1 MYRCLAIHLHQ
12 AASDPPS
19 PEDSNQ
25 QASHVVFF
33 GTFFQCQG
41 CEIPMIHVFITWFF
55 GDLAR
60 GALNFQNKSFE
71 LVWFYRVSPHLVP
84 LLQQPTAASQEPK
97 ESARIEAAKEAEKGI
112 YAGLENLWQKFFF
125 STGAI
130 RITSEVGYFFQRGA
144 SRCVTDVFFT
154 FDAALP
160 GSPPLC
166 VNRLRQVSHTV
177 PCDQK
182 TILWYCAYIVNI
194 S

>member
-112 YAGLENLWQKFFF
+112 YAGLENLWQKFFL
-125 STGAI
+125 ALVQ
-130 RITSEVGYFFQRGA
+130 SESLLKWDIFFREEHH
-144 SRCVTDVFFT
+144 DVLQMSSLLLMQLSL
-154 FDAALP
+154 ALP
-160 GSPPLC
+160 HFVWIAWDKYRILYH
-166 VNRLRQVSHTV
+166 VTRKQY
-177 PCDQK
+177 CD
-182 TILWYCAYIVNI
+182 IVHI
-194 S
+194 